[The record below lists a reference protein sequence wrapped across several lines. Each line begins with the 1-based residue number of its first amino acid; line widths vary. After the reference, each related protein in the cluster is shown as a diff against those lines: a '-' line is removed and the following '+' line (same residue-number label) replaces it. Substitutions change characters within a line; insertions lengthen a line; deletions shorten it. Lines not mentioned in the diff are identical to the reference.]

1 MIAVLGG
8 LGAAICWAISA
19 LCASAASR
27 RIGAASTLAWVMA
40 IGLVLVVIPLLIGG
54 RSHGLDGSAFGLL
67 ALAGLTNVAGLQIEY
82 AAFRRGKV
90 GVITPIASTEGA
102 IAALIAIAAG
112 LHVSLR
118 TGLLLIVVTLGV
130 ILAAAHPDP
139 PELARAATGVRSAVL
154 AVPAALL
161 FGISLYS
168 MGRVGQQVP
177 VLWVLLPARLLGT
190 LVIGGTLA
198 IRHRLRTPGRALP
211 LVAGAG
217 AAEVVGVLSYT
228 LGARHQ
234 LAVAAVL
241 ASQFAALAAVGAYF
255 TFGERLTR
263 LQLAGLVV
271 VAVGVGLLAAEG
283 P

>member
-27 RIGAASTLAWVMA
+27 RIGAASTLAWVMT
-40 IGLVLVVIPLLIGG
+40 IGLVLVVIPLAIAGN
-54 RSHGLDGSAFGLL
+54 SHGLDGSAIGLL
-67 ALAGLTNVAGLQIEY
+67 AIVGLTNVLGLQVEY
-82 AAFRRGKV
+82 VAFRRGKV

-102 IAALIAIAAG
+102 IAALIAVVAG
-112 LHVSLR
+112 LHISLR
-118 TGLLLIVVTLGV
+118 TGVLLTVVTVGV

-139 PELARAATGVRSAVL
+139 PELARGASGTRSAVL
-154 AVPAALL
+154 AVPVAIV
-161 FGISLYS
+161 FGISLYAT
-168 MGRVGQQVP
+168 GRVGREVS
-177 VLWVLLPARLLGT
+177 VLWVLLPARLCGT
-190 LVIGGTLA
+190 LLLTA
-198 IRHRLRTPGRALP
+198 PMAARHRLQKPRSALP

-228 LGARHQ
+228 FGARHQ

-255 TFGERLTR
+255 AFGERLSR

-271 VAVGVGLLAAEG
+271 VAVGVALLAAEG